1 MFQQYTKR
9 FNWGGK
15 DITLETGKIARQAD
29 GCILASCGN
38 TVVMATVVANKE
50 ARDDVDFLPLTV
62 HYQEKAVAFGR
73 IPGGFMKRESKPS
86 EREVLVSR
94 LIDRPIRP
102 LFPDGFYH
110 ETQVICTLLSYEEGG
125 DPDILAL
132 IATSAAIR
140 CAGLPFED
148 TLAACRVGYASET
161 GEYIL
166 NCDLPTDPNGK
177 PTLDLVVAGTKKGVL
192 MVESEANILSEAVML
207 GAVNFGHQAIVT
219 AIDAIDELA
228 EQVGKEQ
235 WQFTATHYNPFT
247 DQEVA
252 QLKQDLKQ
260 AYTIKEKQDR
270 SQAVAD
276 AKSKAINALTAKQ
289 GTEQQGDEVDPIK
302 LKSFIKAIEKD
313 IVRRSIVETKSR
325 IDGRSSVD
333 VRSIVAEVDVLPSIV
348 HGSALF
354 TRGETQALATITL
367 AGPEEGQIQTIFG
380 EDYREKFMLHYNF
393 PPYCVGEAGRMGPPG
408 RREIGHGKLA
418 WRALHPTM
426 PNPEDFSY
434 TIRAISEIT
443 ESNGSSS
450 MATVCATSL
459 ALMAAGVPVSK
470 PVAGIAMGLIKEEDD
485 VVVLSDILGDE
496 DYLGDMDFKVAG
508 TDEGITSLQMDIKIT
523 GITPQI
529 METALAQAK
538 QGRIHIL
545 SEMAKALASSREQV
559 SSNAP
564 SLETITIDPSK
575 IGAVIGPGGK
585 VIREICDKSGAKVD
599 ITDDGVI
606 TISGMKAEATQV
618 AVAMIKDIVVEPE
631 VGEIYEGKV
640 AKITDFG
647 AFVTIM
653 GKKDGLLHISEISE
667 QRLRHASDVLEEGQA
682 VKVLLLEID
691 KQGRIRFR
699 MKGIEQ

>member
-1 MFQQYTKR
+1 
-9 FNWGGK
+9 
-15 DITLETGKIARQAD
+15 
-29 GCILASCGN
+29 
-38 TVVMATVVANKE
+38 
-50 ARDDVDFLPLTV
+50 
-62 HYQEKAVAFGR
+62 
-73 IPGGFMKRESKPS
+73 
-86 EREVLVSR
+86 
-94 LIDRPIRP
+94 
-102 LFPDGFYH
+102 
-110 ETQVICTLLSYEEGG
+110 
-125 DPDILAL
+125 
-132 IATSAAIR
+132 
-140 CAGLPFED
+140 
-148 TLAACRVGYASET
+148 
-161 GEYIL
+161 
-166 NCDLPTDPNGK
+166 
-177 PTLDLVVAGTKKGVL
+177 
-192 MVESEANILSEAVML
+192 
-207 GAVNFGHQAIVT
+207 
-219 AIDAIDELA
+219 
-228 EQVGKEQ
+228 
-235 WQFTATHYNPFT
+235 
-247 DQEVA
+247 
-252 QLKQDLKQ
+252 
-260 AYTIKEKQDR
+260 
-270 SQAVAD
+270 
-276 AKSKAINALTAKQ
+276 
-289 GTEQQGDEVDPIK
+289 
-302 LKSFIKAIEKD
+302 
-313 IVRRSIVETKSR
+313 
-325 IDGRSSVD
+325 
-333 VRSIVAEVDVLPSIV
+333 
-348 HGSALF
+348 
-354 TRGETQALATITL
+354 
-367 AGPEEGQIQTIFG
+367 
-380 EDYREKFMLHYNF
+380 
-393 PPYCVGEAGRMGPPG
+393 
-408 RREIGHGKLA
+408 
-418 WRALHPTM
+418 
-426 PNPEDFSY
+426 
-434 TIRAISEIT
+434 
-443 ESNGSSS
+443 
-450 MATVCATSL
+450 
-459 ALMAAGVPVSK
+459 MAAGVPVSK